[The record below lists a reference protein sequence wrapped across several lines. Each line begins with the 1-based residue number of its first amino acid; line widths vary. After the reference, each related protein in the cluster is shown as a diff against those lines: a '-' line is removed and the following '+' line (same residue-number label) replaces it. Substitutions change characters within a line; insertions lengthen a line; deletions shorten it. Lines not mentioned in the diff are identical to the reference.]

1 MPMTQSVAQ
10 LKQYRFWFGWGF
22 VVSFAVLS
30 FWALAELVGSPSP
43 GKVGIGLSPITAM
56 IRVEYPGL
64 ELVVAV
70 ASLLASVTSLVGF
83 VLTIVATRRKERR
96 EQRSIELQLEKANL
110 ENKKLRREIEQNEAI
125 SKGAGSPNNL
135 T

>member
-1 MPMTQSVAQ
+1 M
-10 LKQYRFWFGWGF
+10 
-22 VVSFAVLS
+22 SFAVLS